1 MGLGSSSG
9 LSLRLDSNSN
19 LNLNLNLNFLLNQ
32 KTKRFDPLTLTLSPA
47 KPVERGQSNRC
58 HLGKW
63 NVGQFEI

>member
-9 LSLRLDSNSN
+9 LSLSLDSNS
-19 LNLNLNLNFLLNQ
+19 NLNLNLNFLLNQ

>member
-9 LSLRLDSNSN
+9 LSLRLDSNS
-19 LNLNLNLNFLLNQ
+19 NLNLNLNFLLNQ